1 MAGETEARAD
11 EVEKLCWPSLR
22 ETLSII
28 HLNSY
33 AKIPEIWLEFFLAMN
48 KSMTFCVNVPEMMRS
63 TEAIRAAVKVAAY
76 IAASIQA
83 MMGMA
88 AEPQKGLTGGFW
100 GSLLSFGDVGL

>member
-1 MAGETEARAD
+1 MG
-11 EVEKLCWPSLR
+11 KLCCQSLE

-33 AKIPEIWLEFFLAMN
+33 AKIPEIRLEFFLAMN
-48 KSMTFCVNVPEMMRS
+48 RSMTFCVNVPEIMRG
-63 TEAIRAAVKVAAY
+63 TQAIRAAVKVAAY
-76 IAASIQA
+76 IAASIQEDA
-83 MMGMA
+83 GMA